1 MTADDGWPTAESAD
15 PRPPAGGIHR
25 HEHEH
30 AGEVHRHAHHH
41 PARRGPAH
49 EHRHATGFERLTYL
63 VSPVHELD
71 PRVKIVAAI
80 LLIVVVVLTPPVRI
94 VEFLGLAGLLAA
106 IAVLGRLPLGVVLA
120 RASLVLPFAATIA
133 LFAPLTRS
141 GGSLSAGGLAGAYGG
156 GGWIAA
162 WAVLSKAWLSALV
175 TVLLSATTTMPRLIR
190 GLEALRVPDVFITL
204 FSFLSRYVGVFRGQL
219 RSLRTALECRAPALS
234 GPRLWRVYGN
244 LSGSLLVRSYDR
256 GERIHSAMLSRG
268 FTGVLPTAE
277 VLALRPA
284 DALAILVAVL
294 AAAAVVL
301 Y

>member
-1 MTADDGWPTAESAD
+1 MTGL
-15 PRPPAGGIHR
+15 
-25 HEHEH
+25 
-30 AGEVHRHAHHH
+30 
-41 PARRGPAH
+41 
-49 EHRHATGFERLTYL
+49 ERLTYL
-63 VSPVHELD
+63 VSPIHELD
-71 PRVKIVAAI
+71 PRAKIGSAL
-80 LLIVVVVLTPPVRI
+80 LLIVAVVLTPPARPA
-94 VEFLGLAGLLAA
+94 EFLGLVALSAA
-106 IAVLGRLPLGVVLA
+106 IAALGRLPFGEVLA
-120 RASLVLPFAATIA
+120 RASLVLPFAAAIA
-133 LFAPLTRS
+133 LFAPLARS
-141 GGSLSAGGLAGAYGG
+141 GGPLSAGGLVDAYSD

-219 RSLRTALECRAPALS
+219 RSLRVAMDCRAPALR
-234 GPRLWRVYGN
+234 GLRLLRVYGN
-244 LSGSLLVRSYDR
+244 LSGSLLVRAYDR

-268 FTGVLPTAE
+268 FTGALPTAE

-284 DALAILVAVL
+284 DALAVLVAAL